1 MYGKSS
7 KEDLSQDGKHK
18 IANGSSRCGCG
29 GLQLNLGKETEAF
42 FFFFLSELQFPFL
55 GILLSHILRIEL
67 SNKTDF
73 FVSSGHIQYTRL
85 HAVWIWPDIML
96 HILQCSGRNWSFLCF
111 LFRKCRRLSKLRH
124 SFWAASWGGV
134 RCLHHRALLHLH
146 GKLLR
151 YLRYMFLSNR
161 VNRGGLDNR
170 SIRVSPGAGD
180 LESWD
185 WGAHTWTP
193 AF

>member
-1 MYGKSS
+1 VPSLKFCLVSALSYMYGKSS

-96 HILQCSGRNWSFLCF
+96 HILQCSGRN
-111 LFRKCRRLSKLRH
+111 
-124 SFWAASWGGV
+124 
-134 RCLHHRALLHLH
+134 
-146 GKLLR
+146 
-151 YLRYMFLSNR
+151 
-161 VNRGGLDNR
+161 
-170 SIRVSPGAGD
+170 
-180 LESWD
+180 
-185 WGAHTWTP
+185 
-193 AF
+193 

>member
-1 MYGKSS
+1 MVRVARRTCHRMGN
-7 KEDLSQDGKHK
+7 
-18 IANGSSRCGCG
+18 IR
-29 GLQLNLGKETEAF
+29 LQMAPVGVAVEAYSWILVRKLRPF